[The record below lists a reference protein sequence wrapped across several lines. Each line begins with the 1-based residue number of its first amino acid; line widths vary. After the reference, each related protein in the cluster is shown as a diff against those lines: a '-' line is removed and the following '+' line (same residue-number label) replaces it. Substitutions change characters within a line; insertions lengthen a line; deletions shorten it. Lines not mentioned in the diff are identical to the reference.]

1 MGVPWGSREGPVGV
15 LRGCGL
21 CVTPWGSHGR
31 EVCGGPTGAVQALWF
46 CAHPRGPVGLP
57 EGLRVPRGVSRYP
70 REVSRCPHGSLRAP
84 RSAGG
89 NGPPRRYAFLPP
101 AEGDGATGAEQ
112 TRGPCSAAGSSVS
125 RGSTRKRRQAG
136 GHE

>member
-21 CVTPWGSHGR
+21 CVTLWGSHGR

-70 REVSRCPHGSLRAP
+70 REVSRCPHGSLRVPTLRRRQWAAP
-84 RSAGG
+84 ALCVPPTSRGRWRSGSGADERAVQRGRKFRVTWQHPEAAAGG
-89 NGPPRRYAFLPP
+89 RP
-101 AEGDGATGAEQ
+101 
-112 TRGPCSAAGSSVS
+112 
-125 RGSTRKRRQAG
+125 
-136 GHE
+136 